1 MTTLWP
7 AASPTTGALPE
18 SGRNPRS
25 TVTLD
30 SYSCWCIGNYAKER
44 TLKDPDEG
52 PKDTEEGPTF
62 KYTQEGPVRYCTEEE
77 VRALGSR
84 VITMYP
90 TSMFM
95 TEESPDE
102 SPVTEEKVSDD
113 EAKG

>member
-1 MTTLWP
+1 M
-7 AASPTTGALPE
+7 
-18 SGRNPRS
+18 
-25 TVTLD
+25 
-30 SYSCWCIGNYAKER
+30 
-44 TLKDPDEG
+44 KDPDEG

-102 SPVTEEKVSDD
+102 SPVTEEEVSDD